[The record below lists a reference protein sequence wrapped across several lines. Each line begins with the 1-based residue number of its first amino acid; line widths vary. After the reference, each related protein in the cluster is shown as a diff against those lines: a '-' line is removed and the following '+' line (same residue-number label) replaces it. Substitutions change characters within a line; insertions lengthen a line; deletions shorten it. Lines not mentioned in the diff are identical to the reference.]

1 MAASRGLALTA
12 TERMVDGV
20 HGDTTGLGAYT
31 LPPVAPGLADL
42 DQLAISY
49 CESPGLREMG
59 YKKER
64 DKARDEMISR
74 MRRGGESE
82 K

>member
-1 MAASRGLALTA
+1 MREFDAVAFCPRNEFLFRTA
-12 TERMVDGV
+12 IFRR
-20 HGDTTGLGAYT
+20 
-31 LPPVAPGLADL
+31 
-42 DQLAISY
+42 

-74 MRRGGESE
+74 MRRGE
-82 K
+82 KERERRQEEEKE

>member
-1 MAASRGLALTA
+1 M
-12 TERMVDGV
+12 
-20 HGDTTGLGAYT
+20 
-31 LPPVAPGLADL
+31 PG
-42 DQLAISY
+42 
-49 CESPGLREMG
+49 EMG

-82 K
+82 KYAN

>member
-1 MAASRGLALTA
+1 
-12 TERMVDGV
+12 
-20 HGDTTGLGAYT
+20 
-31 LPPVAPGLADL
+31 
-42 DQLAISY
+42 
-49 CESPGLREMG
+49 MG